1 MQEDKPRQDPP
12 GMDDP
17 SLSMDEVFKDFRF
30 ETREIVSGKEKKTRR
45 VRRAVA
51 LSSEEQELK
60 NKEFSKKLT
69 DLMNP
74 DNKHKLV
81 KY

>member
-1 MQEDKPRQDPP
+1 
-12 GMDDP
+12 MDDP
-17 SLSMDEVFKDFRF
+17 SLSMDEVFKDFRY
-30 ETREIVSGKEKKTRR
+30 EPREIVSGKEKKTRR